1 MALKLEFVKAARAA
15 GGSVAAACRTFG
27 ISRQTGHKWL
37 RRFEAMGYDGLAEQ
51 SRRPVSTTGGTS
63 AGLVQEVLA
72 LRARRP
78 KWGAKTIVGVLKRKH
93 GPATPSVST
102 VTRVLRRYGHL
113 QPRRAPVRVWAVE
126 GKAHVEVHA
135 CNDLWTID
143 FKGWWLARSRER
155 CEPLTV
161 RDAFSKLVLATALV
175 PTTSGAVVRRHLV
188 RLFRR
193 HGVPRAIWV
202 DNGTPWICM
211 RSRGGLTQLSAWLVA
226 LGIEVHRSRV
236 GCPQDNGGHE
246 RMHRDLAV
254 LEATPAATRRAQ
266 QRMCDRWRVEF
277 NRSARIKRWADG
289 RRRRSTRF
297 GTRRSCASACR
308 PTRRAGPPGA
318 CARTGASR
326 CRATRCSSVP
336 PSRAALSGS
345 STCAACSGAPTTSA
359 WTLASWRSRHART
372 DSQEAALSAAT
383 CQHAVSG
390 AAAPCKR

>member
-1 MALKLEFVKAARAA
+1 MPWEAVGVMALKLEFVKAARAA

-78 KWGAKTIVGVLKRKH
+78 RWGAKTIVGVLKRKH

-277 NRSARIKRWADG
+277 NHVRPHQALGGRTPAEVYKVRDPQVMRERLPTYPPSWTTRRVRADG
-289 RRRRSTRF
+289 RISLQGDTVFISTAVAGRVIGLEHLRGLQWRAHYF
-297 GTRRSCASACR
+297 RVDLGIVEIAPR
-308 PTRRAGPPGA
+308 P
-318 CARTGASR
+318 
-326 CRATRCSSVP
+326 
-336 PSRAALSGS
+336 
-345 STCAACSGAPTTSA
+345 
-359 WTLASWRSRHART
+359 
-372 DSQEAALSAAT
+372 D
-383 CQHAVSG
+383 
-390 AAAPCKR
+390 